1 MMIIKI
7 AAKAIKNMLMII
19 IILRILTFFVNQTRL
34 ISHFFQNILLIKI
47 LQMLIVLNV
56 IKFIGKN

>member
-1 MMIIKI
+1 MMIIEI
-7 AAKAIKNMLMII
+7 AAIAIINMLKLII
-19 IILRILTFFVNQTRL
+19 NLRILTFFVNQTRL
-34 ISHFFQNILLIKI
+34 ISHFFQNILLVKI